1 MTSQC
6 LQGTPGSSRGT
17 SKPWAPPAVID
28 DNSSAFVRY
37 AVSHRAFAGS
47 GPPSRQSSA
56 TLSSQV
62 RVFLKRVLCLMLTP
76 EHELACHWFHALEA
90 PLDWT
95 GMCPQGNGTR
105 QQSIAERMLAGQRL
119 NSTRLKSQELPE
131 YEPSEEQA
139 EDDEAP
145 RVSPVPGMLLT
156 VPRLRLQLLLA
167 AQHHAK
173 CTSRCSSH
181 QKSAC

>member
-1 MTSQC
+1 MCNDPKHPKGCSHDDLC

-62 RVFLKRVLCLMLTP
+62 RAFLEDVLCLCSPLNTSLHAVGIML
-76 EHELACHWFHALEA
+76 W
-90 PLDWT
+90 
-95 GMCPQGNGTR
+95 
-105 QQSIAERMLAGQRL
+105 
-119 NSTRLKSQELPE
+119 K
-131 YEPSEEQA
+131 
-139 EDDEAP
+139 
-145 RVSPVPGMLLT
+145 
-156 VPRLRLQLLLA
+156 LRLTGPAHVHREMALGSSLLP
-167 AQHHAK
+167 
-173 CTSRCSSH
+173 
-181 QKSAC
+181 SACWRANA

>member
-1 MTSQC
+1 MCIDPKHPKGCLHDDLC

-56 TLSSQV
+56 TLSSQA
-62 RVFLKRVLCLMLTP
+62 RAFLERILYLMPTH
-76 EHELACHWFHALEA
+76 EHEHLCNWFYALEA

-95 GMCPQGNGTR
+95 CTCPQGNGTR

-131 YEPSEEQA
+131 NEPSEEQA

-156 VPRLRLQLLLA
+156 VSRLHLQLLFA
-167 AQHHAK
+167 A
-173 CTSRCSSH
+173 
-181 QKSAC
+181 